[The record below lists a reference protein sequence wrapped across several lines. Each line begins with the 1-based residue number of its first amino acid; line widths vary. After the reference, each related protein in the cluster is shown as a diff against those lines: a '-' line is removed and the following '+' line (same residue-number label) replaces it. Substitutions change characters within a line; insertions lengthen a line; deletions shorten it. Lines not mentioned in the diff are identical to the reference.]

1 MRRYATRVELKIEE
15 TMDLNSLLL
24 FVVACLAINM
34 IPGPDVIYIVSN
46 TMKGK
51 FVSGMK
57 AAIGLGTGYFLHT
70 LAACLGLSAIILS
83 SAVAF
88 SVVKWLGAVYLAY
101 LGIQSLISMWRGQS
115 KIAVNEKEET
125 NKSVFLQGVIVSVLN
140 PKVALFFLSF
150 LPQFIDTSAGSASM
164 QLLVLGLLF
173 SALATACNVLYA
185 SVGSWLFSR
194 PNAQNYSRILEGV
207 SGTLLIGLAAKVAIS
222 ER

>member
-1 MRRYATRVELKIEE
+1 
-15 TMDLNSLLL
+15 MDLNSLLL

-51 FVSGMK
+51 LINGLK
-57 AAIGLGTGYFLHT
+57 AALGLGVGYFIHT

-88 SVVKWLGAVYLAY
+88 SAVKWLGAAYLVY
-101 LGIQSLISMWRGQS
+101 LGIQSLRSMWRGES
-115 KIAVNEKEET
+115 KIITNTDIEKD
-125 NKSVFLQGVIVSVLN
+125 KSVFSQGVIVSVLN

-150 LPQFIDTSAGSASM
+150 LPQFIETSSSSVSL

-173 SALATACNVLYA
+173 SVLATLCNLLYA
-185 SVGSWLFSR
+185 SVGSWVFSR
-194 PNAQNYSRILEGV
+194 PNSQRYSRALEGV
-207 SGTLLIGLAAKVAIS
+207 SGVLLIGLASKVAIS

>member
-1 MRRYATRVELKIEE
+1 MPQDVQHGGKE
-15 TMDLNSLLL
+15 MDLNAILL

-51 FVSGMK
+51 LASGFK
-57 AAIGLGTGYFLHT
+57 AAIGLGVGYFVHT

-88 SVVKWLGAVYLAY
+88 SAVKWLGAAYLVYL
-101 LGIQSLISMWRGQS
+101 GVQSLRSMWRGDS
-115 KIAVNEKEET
+115 KIVISESVET
-125 NKSVFLQGVIVSVLN
+125 NTNVFIQGVIVSVLN

-150 LPQFIDTSAGSASM
+150 LPQFVDTSTGSASM

-173 SALATACNVLYA
+173 SALATLCNVLYA
-185 SVGSWLFSR
+185 SVGSWVFSR
-194 PNAQNYSRILEGV
+194 SNSQRYSRALEGV
-207 SGTLLIGLAAKVAIS
+207 SGVLLIGLAGKVAIS

>member
-1 MRRYATRVELKIEE
+1 
-15 TMDLNSLLL
+15 MDSNSLLL

-51 FVSGMK
+51 FSAGLK
-57 AAIGLGTGYFLHT
+57 AALGLGVGYFFHT

-83 SAVAF
+83 SALAF
-88 SVVKWLGAVYLAY
+88 SVVKWLGAAYLVYL
-101 LGIQSLISMWRGQS
+101 GVQSLLSMWRGES
-115 KIAVNEKEET
+115 KIVE
-125 NKSVFLQGVIVSVLN
+125 NKNVDNNKNVFVQGVIVSVLN

-150 LPQFIDTSAGSASM
+150 LPQFIDTSASSTSIM

-173 SALATACNVLYA
+173 SVLATTCNVLYA
-185 SVGSWLFSR
+185 SVGNWVFSR
-194 PNAQNYSRILEGV
+194 PHSQRYSRTLEGV
-207 SGTLLIGLAAKVAIS
+207 SGILLISLASKVAFS